1 MLAIDSFEWEQ
12 LGSTDLL
19 KPGHQLGEPALLF
32 EKIEDEVIQ
41 KQLDKLE
48 ATKKANEAANY
59 KAAPIKDTVSF
70 EEFEKLDIRVGLV
83 KDCQKVKKSKKL
95 LQFTID
101 DGSGTDRTICSGI
114 AAFYENPEALI
125 GKRILFVANFAPR
138 QMMGIE
144 SQGMILSA
152 VDFDES
158 LSVVTTTKEVKPGSQ
173 VG

>member
-1 MLAIDSFEWEQ
+1 
-12 LGSTDLL
+12 LGATDLL
-19 KPGHQLGEPALLF
+19 KAGHQLGEPSLLF
-32 EKIEDEVIQ
+32 EKIEDDVIQ

-48 ATKKANEAANY
+48 ATKKANEAAQY
-59 KAAPIKDTVSF
+59 KAAPVKDTCSF
-70 EEFEKLDIRVGLV
+70 EDFEKLDIRVGLI

-101 DGSGTDRTICSGI
+101 DGSGTDRTILSGI
-114 AAFYENPEALI
+114 AAFYEDPAVLI

-158 LSVVTTTKEVKPGSQ
+158 LSVVTTTKDVKPGSQ